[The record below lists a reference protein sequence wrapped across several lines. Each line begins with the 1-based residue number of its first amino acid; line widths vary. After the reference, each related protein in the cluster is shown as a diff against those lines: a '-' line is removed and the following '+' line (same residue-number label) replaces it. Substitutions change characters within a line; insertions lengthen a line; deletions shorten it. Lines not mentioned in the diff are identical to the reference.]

1 MKGTTQQKQNDIEYC
16 YIAKSPSKYAKISDI
31 RFVKTRCDDAAEIF
45 KNTYDAVDHNQF
57 TTVLPFVSADLPD
70 RTGKHLSLKGCIQP
84 IVLEFDHCPMKIQEE
99 RVKFLSEKFDVP
111 MFAVHSGN
119 KSIHIYIFF
128 TRFADTVDEY
138 KRKCKQ
144 FVAYLALQYPNYFKV
159 REHDKEMHALVPD
172 YLMFT
177 GNRYARQANGKRDSG
192 KVQRGVILHNVS
204 DAGIEPLKI
213 DAFLAEHKS
222 TYKGSRGSKTSTPE
236 QKQPRKATLSFIA
249 MGSDEGFRDNDCYR
263 AACDLKDCGFS
274 KDEVYAKLL
283 EGAAKC
289 NPPFSDIDVRA
300 KVESAWNSEGYYD
313 PIDRTRPYVFIEKT
327 TGGYY
332 HLIDNELNYASKDV
346 IKDIF
351 KSYHTPFPDP
361 LPVLQFKFDVHDDN
375 QIDLA
380 NRTFNLFRPTKYHLM
395 KKNDVVISPERD
407 FPMIDNL
414 LDNLLPVP
422 AEKAHFLNW
431 LACALQTRRK
441 LMTAYVLK
449 GAQGAGKGL
458 LFSHIIRPLFGEDQ
472 TMQIEDEQLKSA
484 FNGSMKNVCFIAFNE
499 VAHDNP
505 GRNALNSKI
514 KSLVTDPVITINEK
528 YIKAY
533 VIKNCANC
541 MFFSNESVPLLVE
554 RSDRR
559 FNIVETGGPL
569 TGTDWFDA
577 EKVIPMLRQE
587 LDAFAQYL
595 WNIEIDV
602 SRANTALR
610 NDLKEKMINAGLSRY
625 EEFAAKLKD
634 GDIDWFIDNLDSSM
648 LYDSVITEEMLETI
662 EEKKIPKELAV
673 KLFNRIYSDGKTS
686 VAKLTKNLSFYGI
699 ADGREPGAVRTRIYK
714 W

>member
-16 YIAKSPSKYAKISDI
+16 YIVKSPSKYAKISDI

-57 TTVLPFVSADLPD
+57 TTVLPFVGADIPD

-84 IVLEFDHCPMKIQEE
+84 IVLEFDYCPTKIQEE

-128 TRFADTVDEY
+128 ARFADAPDEY

-144 FVAYLALQYPNYFKV
+144 FLAYLALEYPTYFKV
-159 REHDKEMHALVPD
+159 KEREGEKHPLVPD
-172 YLMFT
+172 YAMFT
-177 GNRYARQANGKRDSG
+177 GNRYARQANGKRDNG

-204 DAGIEPLKI
+204 DAGIEPLDI
-213 DAFLAEHKS
+213 TPFLAEHKN
-222 TYKGSRGSKTSTPE
+222 TYKGSRGGRTSMPE
-236 QKQPRKATLSFIA
+236 QKEPRRATLSFIA
-249 MGSDEGFRDNDCYR
+249 MGAEEGYRDNDCYR

-283 EGAAKC
+283 DGAAKC

-313 PIDRTRPYVFIEKT
+313 PIDRNKPFAFIEQS
-327 TGGYY
+327 TG
-332 HLIDNELNYASKDV
+332 NYFYIIGNKLFSANKDAL
-346 IKDIF
+346 KDIY
-351 KSYHTPFPDP
+351 KGYRVPFPDP
-361 LPVLQFKFDVHDDN
+361 LPVLEFKFDVYDDN

-380 NRTFNLFRPTKYHLM
+380 NRTFNLFTPTKYHRM
-395 KKNDVVISPERD
+395 KKNDVVILPERD
-407 FPMIDNL
+407 FPMINNL

-431 LACALQTRRK
+431 LASALQTRRK
-441 LMTAYVLK
+441 LLTAYVLK

-458 LFSHIIRPLFGEDQ
+458 LFGCVIRPLFGEDQ
-472 TMQIEDEQLKSA
+472 TIQIEDEQLKSS
-484 FNGSMKNVCFIAFNE
+484 FNGYLKNVCFIAFNE
-499 VAHDNP
+499 VAHDNS

-514 KSLVTDPVITINEK
+514 KSIITDPTITINEK
-528 YIKAY
+528 FIRPF
-533 VIKNCANC
+533 VINNRTNCI
-541 MFFSNESVPLLVE
+541 FFSNESVPLLVE
-554 RSDRR
+554 KSDRR
-559 FNIVETGGPL
+559 FNVVETGGPL
-569 TGTDWFDA
+569 TSTDWFDA
-577 EKVIPMLRQE
+577 EQVIPE
-587 LDAFAQYL
+587 LGDELPRFAQYL
-595 WNIEIDV
+595 WNIEIDIAM
-602 SRANTALR
+602 ANAALR
-610 NDLKEKMINAGLSRY
+610 NDLKDRMIDAGLSRY

-634 GDIDWFIDNLDSSM
+634 GDIDWLLDNLDSSTP
-648 LYDSVITEEMLETI
+648 YDDVITEEMLETI

-673 KLFNRIYSDGKTS
+673 RLFNRIYSDGKTS